1 VLSHRAL
8 DTSKSRYLGG
18 QLIQPWHPFTAAAQL
33 PMSGIQPV
41 DVEIFPT
48 GAKIQPGHRLRISI
62 QAADTPH
69 TLPTLSTLLGTGVIT
84 IHTGPSYPSSIT
96 LPTLVPQRVSTTTT
110 AQLKSATTKVG
121 ADNRVTV
128 TVTGGTTPTGKVRVF
143 VNGVQLTT
151 RALAGGK
158 VAVWL
163 PAPRGVGTAKV
174 LVKYLGDA
182 YHLPSQR
189 TVSWKVTR

>member
-1 VLSHRAL
+1 
-8 DTSKSRYLGG
+8 
-18 QLIQPWHPFTAAAQL
+18 
-33 PMSGIQPV
+33 MSGVQAV

-48 GAKIQPGHRLRISI
+48 GARILAGHRLRISI
-62 QAADTPH
+62 QGADTPH
-69 TLPTLSTLLGTGVIT
+69 LLPTLGTLLGTGAIT

-96 LPTLVPQRVSTTTT
+96 LPTLVPQRVSTHT
-110 AQLKSATTKVG
+110 AASLKVATTRAGVG
-121 ADNRVTV
+121 NRLTV

-143 VNGVQLTT
+143 VNGVQLTA

-163 PAPRGVGTAKV
+163 PARRGAGRARV

-189 TVSWKVTR
+189 TVSWQVTR